1 MTGVRLKS
9 VLPILRPGYFPL
21 FIGWFSKIL
30 QTFIT
35 FTLHDGAKLTQFQ
48 QMKPKGPLGHLHPFS
63 RLILLAL
70 LMVGSL
76 LVISF
81 IGVLVVIPIW
91 GRDMLGILTGENGT
105 TLMTELKYA
114 RFFQILTH
122 LGLFIV
128 PSFVFAWMV
137 GRKPLKYLDAD
148 SRPYLR
154 NVFLGVL
161 IMVAA
166 LPLVNL
172 LMEINLRLTLPE
184 SLSSLEEWMRR
195 SEEGAEELT
204 KNFLNVDTWQG
215 LLFNIFMIA
224 VIPAIGEEFIFRG
237 ALLKTL
243 REWSRSGHLA
253 VWVSSILFSALHF
266 QFFGFLPRLLL
277 GLLLGYMMLW
287 SGNIW
292 IPVVA
297 HFFNNAAAV
306 VFYYLFYNGYTSF
319 DLENLGERMG
329 MHEGLY
335 LLSVVSLLLLVV
347 LFWMFRDIEKRL
359 RRRST
364 LY

>member
-1 MTGVRLKS
+1 
-9 VLPILRPGYFPL
+9 
-21 FIGWFSKIL
+21 
-30 QTFIT
+30 
-35 FTLHDGAKLTQFQ
+35 
-48 QMKPKGPLGHLHPFS
+48 MKQKGPLGHLHPFT
-63 RLILLAL
+63 RILLLGL

-76 LVISF
+76 LIVSF
-81 IGVLVVIPIW
+81 IGVLAMVPVW
-91 GRDMLGILTGENGT
+91 GREMLGVLTGDNGVD
-105 TLMTELKYA
+105 LMAELKYA

-128 PSFVFAWMV
+128 PSIVFAWMV
-137 GRKPLKYLDAD
+137 GGKPLKYLQAD
-148 SRPYLR
+148 NSPYLR
-154 NVFLGVL
+154 SVFLGVL

-195 SEEGAEELT
+195 SEEGAAELT
-204 KNFLNVDTWQG
+204 RNFLNVDTWQG

-243 REWSRSGHLA
+243 REWSGSGQLA
-253 VWVSSILFSALHF
+253 VWVAAILFSALHF

-306 VFYYLFYNGYTSF
+306 IFYYLFYNEYTTF

-329 MHEGLY
+329 VHEGLY